1 MNSTRYKVLDLDLV
15 LVSAYCK
22 GIGRGAALRT
32 EHTGAHKRDSFA
44 TRSSAA
50 AMAPPKRRHS
60 TDEPQQPGERN
71 HGREGSRDEEH
82 SQHARTTQPTKKLRT
97 SPGEEE
103 HKEPATV
110 AEGGVTM
117 AGEVSSDPEKE
128 EGKEHRHRCRQQQP
142 HEESE
147 EDQDTDAAAPEVF
160 RRAAEMYRRRSEFP
174 QAVGYL
180 CRTVQMQ
187 PDDAVAWAWLGYCYL
202 MLDNMDNAY
211 IAYQQAL
218 YLDPPMDEPHV
229 WYGLGLL
236 YERNRCDEQAVEYLK
251 QSLQLT
257 TREPTE
263 FDRRADCTFR
273 LGLVYKRQK
282 KYVAAM
288 KCFKDLSS
296 QQTSVSAACGQ
307 NMEQLQIKFRND
319 QNALTA
325 LRASDGYTTA
335 HAATEGEI
343 SVTAARIAALRSLS
357 ELWFQIGHTHELQ
370 EQYSE
375 AKLAYSSVLTYDPT
389 HAKVLQKLGWLY
401 YHAPASSTA
410 ATSPAETSSDKST
423 SSSTSASSASST
435 SSTSSASQP
444 QQREVEVE
452 LEQEQPPEQ
461 EEEQASRTGTSVAA
475 TTQQDQT
482 ATAYLERSV
491 ASDASDHQAWYLLG
505 KCCTR
510 QKQYQK
516 AFRAYEQAVLLND
529 REPVYWCSLGI
540 LYYHNSQY
548 HEALD
553 TYARALQLAPELS
566 ETW

>member
-1 MNSTRYKVLDLDLV
+1 
-15 LVSAYCK
+15 
-22 GIGRGAALRT
+22 
-32 EHTGAHKRDSFA
+32 
-44 TRSSAA
+44 
-50 AMAPPKRRHS
+50 MAPPKRRHRGV
-60 TDEPQQPGERN
+60 DEPRQPAESV
-71 HGREGSRDEEH
+71 REGSCGEEH
-82 SQHARTTQPTKKLRT
+82 AHRRTTQPTKKLRT
-97 SPGEEE
+97 SRGEEE
-103 HKEPATV
+103 DKESATV
-110 AEGGVTM
+110 AEGGM
-117 AGEVSSDPEKE
+117 AMGGNVSSDPER
-128 EGKEHRHRCRQQQP
+128 EGGTEHRHRRPQQQSD
-142 HEESE
+142 EESE
-147 EDQDTDAAAPEVF
+147 EDQDTDGSPPEVF

-174 QAVGYL
+174 QAAGYL
-180 CRTVQMQ
+180 CRVVQMQ
-187 PDDAVAWAWLGYCYL
+187 PDDAASWAWLGYCYL

-251 QSLQLT
+251 QSLQLK
-257 TREPTE
+257 TRESTE

-282 KYVAAM
+282 KYAAAM
-288 KCFKDLSS
+288 KCFKDLSA
-296 QQTSVSAACGQ
+296 QQTSVCAGRQ

-319 QNALTA
+319 QNALAA

-343 SVTAARIAALRSLS
+343 SVTTARIAALRSLS

-370 EQYSE
+370 GQYGE
-375 AKLAYSSVLTYDPT
+375 AKLAYTSVLTYDPT

-401 YHAPASSTA
+401 YHHAP
-410 ATSPAETSSDKST
+410 TSPRGSSAAAAAARETRSDKST
-423 SSSTSASSASST
+423 SSSSSSA
-435 SSTSSASQP
+435 QP
-444 QQREVEVE
+444 QQPRVEAGPG
-452 LEQEQPPEQ
+452 QEQPSGQ
-461 EEEQASRTGTSVAA
+461 EEGQASGEGTSVAA
-475 TTQQDQT
+475 TTQQDKT

>member
-1 MNSTRYKVLDLDLV
+1 
-15 LVSAYCK
+15 
-22 GIGRGAALRT
+22 
-32 EHTGAHKRDSFA
+32 
-44 TRSSAA
+44 
-50 AMAPPKRRHS
+50 MAPTRPKRQHS
-60 TDEPQQPGERN
+60 STGVPQQATEPS
-71 HGREGSRDEEH
+71 HGRDGSRDEEH
-82 SQHARTTQPTKKLRT
+82 PQPTKKHRT
-97 SPGEEE
+97 SGREEGQ
-103 HKEPATV
+103 EPSRVVEDGV
-110 AEGGVTM
+110 A
-117 AGEVSSDPEKE
+117 AAQEVLSDPE
-128 EGKEHRHRCRQQQP
+128 EGNERRQQRQQTD
-142 HEESE
+142 E
-147 EDQDTDAAAPEVF
+147 EDEEDEDIGRPPPQVF
-160 RRAAEMYRRRSEFP
+160 RQAADMYRCRSEFP
-174 QAVGYL
+174 QAAEYL

-187 PDDAVAWAWLGYCYL
+187 PDDAVSWAWLGYCYL

-218 YLDPPMDEPHV
+218 YLDPPMGEPHV

-236 YERNRCDEQAVEYLK
+236 YERNHCDEQAVEYLK
-251 QSLQLT
+251 QSLQLKT
-257 TREPTE
+257 QGPTE

-273 LGLVYKRQK
+273 LGLVYKRQAN
-282 KYVAAM
+282 YIAAM
-288 KCFKDLSS
+288 ECFMELSS
-296 QQTSVSAACGQ
+296 QQSVSVAGRQ
-307 NMEQLQIKFRND
+307 NMEQLQVKFRND
-319 QNALTA
+319 QNTLAA

-370 EQYSE
+370 ANYGE
-375 AKLAYSSVLTYDPT
+375 AKEAYSTVLTYDPT

-401 YHAPASSTA
+401 YHAPTSSTA
-410 ATSPAETSSDKST
+410 AAAQAAPSPREPSCDKSA
-423 SSSTSASSASST
+423 SLSLPPSAPQLSPPQTQAQTVQPQPQPQAQAQQQDVETKAEQEQLPQQEQSPQEQSPQHEQSPQQEQPQEKHDEPAPRAGT
-435 SSTSSASQP
+435 SST
-444 QQREVEVE
+444 
-452 LEQEQPPEQ
+452 
-461 EEEQASRTGTSVAA
+461 A